1 MCAASAVSF
10 IARDFHASVSMMI
23 IASHNSGQYT
33 EHRPYGFDSCMITA
47 EAVASIVSKIG
58 VLDFCDACGV
68 PAIVFAYAE
77 NQMPQINALKKEGL
91 VMYAGVFSD
100 LERKK

>member
-1 MCAASAVSF
+1 M
-10 IARDFHASVSMMI
+10 
-23 IASHNSGQYT
+23 
-33 EHRPYGFDSCMITA
+33 
-47 EAVASIVSKIG
+47 ASIVSKIG

-100 LERKK
+100 LERKKLIEYIRYMQSHYEERKKLVICIQNKVDAKGALRAVEKIEESVILCV